1 MEDIKPNHFLGI
13 RTPWTIK
20 NDIVW
25 KKTHKLGS
33 YTYMI
38 AGFVLLVYALATF
51 LSNNI
56 VYSII
61 GLLLSIILVLIIPI
75 IYSYYKFNEIRN

>member
-1 MEDIKPNHFLGI
+1 MFG
-13 RTPWTIK
+13 
-20 NDIVW
+20 

-38 AGFVLLVYALATF
+38 AGFVLLVYTLATF

-61 GLLLSIILVLIIPI
+61 GLLLSIILVLIVPI
-75 IYSYYKFNEIRN
+75 LYSYYKFNEINN